1 MSATALYYTLC
12 VAQLVL
18 AGNLLH
24 CFTLETQKLKRKSYF
39 LMQRM
44 LFHCSQT
51 GEVEEPDYS
60 VVFKLEY
67 TINIVFESLQHKIGV
82 TFHHCGEAI
91 VRWGWNHFQHVYL
104 LLQSQPGRVCHC
116 SALHCNLLVYSIGP
130 SVSHLK
136 DKSGLTLYFS
146 YSRQHL

>member
-1 MSATALYYTLC
+1 
-12 VAQLVL
+12 
-18 AGNLLH
+18 
-24 CFTLETQKLKRKSYF
+24 
-39 LMQRM
+39 MQRM

-91 VRWGWNHFQHVYL
+91 VRCGGKKSLPTCLSSFVEPTWEGLSL
-104 LLQSQPGRVCHC
+104 LCTPL
-116 SALHCNLLVYSIGP
+116 
-130 SVSHLK
+130 
-136 DKSGLTLYFS
+136 
-146 YSRQHL
+146 